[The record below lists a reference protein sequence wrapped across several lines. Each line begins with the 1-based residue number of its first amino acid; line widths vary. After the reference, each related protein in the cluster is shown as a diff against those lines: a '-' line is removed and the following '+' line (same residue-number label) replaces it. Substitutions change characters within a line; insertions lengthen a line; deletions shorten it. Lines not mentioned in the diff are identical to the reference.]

1 MKYFP
6 AKLVVTVVCVAPIY
20 VMGLAVAAEEAPIS
34 SASEDCIACHASTH
48 PGIVADWKRSLHSRI
63 TPAQAMKKPK
73 LQRRVSSE
81 KMPENL
87 ANVAVGCAECH
98 TMRAESHKD
107 TFEHGDQKVHIVV
120 SPGDCAVCHSEEATQ
135 FEQNLMS
142 FARKNLVQNKLYE
155 TLVKSVNGIQTLQG
169 MKTTISDPDPET
181 NADSCYHCH
190 GTEVQVKGKVTRDTD
205 AGEMEFPVLEG
216 WPNSGVGRFNTDG
229 SKGSCSACHSRHQ
242 FAIQAARQPYTCSQ
256 CHKGPDVPA
265 YPAFDVSKHGNLA
278 AALKGEW
285 KLTEVPWTVGKDFSA
300 PTCAVC
306 HVSLLV
312 NAEGEIVAKR
322 THQMSDRLP
331 WRILGLIYAHPHP
344 QSPDTSIIVNK
355 DGIQLPTTF
364 TNERASQY
372 LIDQAE
378 MTKRRETLHKVCTSC
393 HTSEWV
399 KGHWK
404 RLENTIET
412 SNQMTLTATKIML
425 QAWDKGVAQRENL
438 FDEAIE
444 KQWVQ
449 QWLFYANSTRFA
461 SAMMGAD
468 YGVFAHGRWYMAKNI
483 QDLLDKLKVLL
494 NMPRAAKDSP
504 AKE

>member
-1 MKYFP
+1 
-6 AKLVVTVVCVAPIY
+6 
-20 VMGLAVAAEEAPIS
+20 
-34 SASEDCIACHASTH
+34 
-48 PGIVADWKRSLHSRI
+48 
-63 TPAQAMKKPK
+63 
-73 LQRRVSSE
+73 
-81 KMPENL
+81 
-87 ANVAVGCAECH
+87 
-98 TMRAESHKD
+98 
-107 TFEHGDQKVHIVV
+107 
-120 SPGDCAVCHSEEATQ
+120 
-135 FEQNLMS
+135 
-142 FARKNLVQNKLYE
+142 
-155 TLVKSVNGIQTLQG
+155 
-169 MKTTISDPDPET
+169 
-181 NADSCYHCH
+181 
-190 GTEVQVKGKVTRDTD
+190 
-205 AGEMEFPVLEG
+205 
-216 WPNSGVGRFNTDG
+216 
-229 SKGSCSACHSRHQ
+229 
-242 FAIQAARQPYTCSQ
+242 
-256 CHKGPDVPA
+256 
-265 YPAFDVSKHGNLA
+265 
-278 AALKGEW
+278 
-285 KLTEVPWTVGKDFSA
+285 
-300 PTCAVC
+300 
-306 HVSLLV
+306 V